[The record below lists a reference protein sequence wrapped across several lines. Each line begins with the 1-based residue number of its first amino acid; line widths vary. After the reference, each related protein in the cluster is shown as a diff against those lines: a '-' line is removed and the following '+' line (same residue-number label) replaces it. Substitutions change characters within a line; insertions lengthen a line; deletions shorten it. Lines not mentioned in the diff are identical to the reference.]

1 MGISSEV
8 WRYSFPIIIISSEE
22 KGISSEVIPISS
34 EIMGINSP
42 FEILLEKH
50 EK

>member
-1 MGISSEV
+1 MFLPKFGGILS
-8 WRYSFPIIIISSEE
+8 PIIIISSEE